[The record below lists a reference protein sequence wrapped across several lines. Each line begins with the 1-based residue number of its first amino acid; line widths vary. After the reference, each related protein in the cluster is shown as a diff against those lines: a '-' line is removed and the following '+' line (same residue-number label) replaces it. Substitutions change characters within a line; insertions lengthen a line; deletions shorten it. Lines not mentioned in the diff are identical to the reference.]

1 MIDVHS
7 ETWVYVRDW
16 AQSELERTRNNLE
29 SIGLDMAE
37 TESLRG
43 RAAALRQL
51 LSLALP
57 RPVIAAQDVS
67 Y

>member
-1 MIDVHS
+1 VIETHS
-7 ETWVYVRDW
+7 ETWVTVKDW
-16 AQSELERTRNNLE
+16 AQAELDRARNNLE
-29 SIGLDMAE
+29 STGLDMIE
-37 TESLRG
+37 TENLRG

-51 LSLALP
+51 LSLAVP